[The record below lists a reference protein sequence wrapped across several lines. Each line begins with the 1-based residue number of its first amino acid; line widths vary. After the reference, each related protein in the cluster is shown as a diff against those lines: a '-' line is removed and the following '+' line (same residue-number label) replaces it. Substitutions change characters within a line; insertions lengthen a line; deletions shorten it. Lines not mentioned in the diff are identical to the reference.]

1 MGNHKHKKE
10 KLSKKEHKESSREH
24 KKHKKSSRQKDDE
37 IDYSDPSL
45 WVEAEDNAEMTPA
58 EYLRNQQQNTDAK
71 NNLSQETIEQPM
83 QENARH
89 GWMLDSGFDFGSL
102 GTARQKEEDKSKPNP
117 DEVRKLQD
125 KKKEFNLLF
134 LSPRSVHA
142 NLTDIQCR
150 VLALTRFH
158 NKSLR

>member
-1 MGNHKHKKE
+1 MTIIFFILFQIMGNHKHKKE
-10 KLSKKEHKESSREH
+10 KSSKKEHKESSREH

-45 WVEAEDNAEMTPA
+45 WVEAEDNTEMTPA

-71 NNLSQETIEQPM
+71 NNLSQETMEQPM

-125 KKKEFNLLF
+125 KKKKDFNLLF

-142 NLTDIQCR
+142 NLTDI
-150 VLALTRFH
+150 
-158 NKSLR
+158 